1 MGHER
6 TQGICQSVWRPTA
19 YLLFKREWILMSI
32 GPGASCVVQAA
43 MAGAKACP
51 EPSAKPH
58 GPTRRCR
65 RRGQAPIASRAGAT
79 VNRRGVQVI
88 DVLLQRALGGELA
101 VFCVEL
107 RRGGQPGKCNMHM
120 QHAHAHVHAHAH
132 AHAHARARTYTRAHA
147 MTCPCHA
154 HAHVHVCTG
163 GIGRIALHARVALEH
178 G

>member
-65 RRGQAPIASRAGAT
+65 RRGQAPIASRTGAT

-107 RRGGQPGKCNMHM
+107 QGS
-120 QHAHAHVHAHAH
+120 
-132 AHAHARARTYTRAHA
+132 
-147 MTCPCHA
+147 
-154 HAHVHVCTG
+154 
-163 GIGRIALHARVALEH
+163 ARVLDRVVRVLQPVGHLLTKQVPREEAQRDAAGAGQVEEVDL
-178 G
+178 GDGSVRWRRPLSRGAPRRL